1 MVTPA
6 RAADAATIGHWISG
20 KSVGSDSD
28 GHPSVN
34 PFYPDDVVAMVPRGD
49 SAAVER
55 ACEAASA
62 AFGSWS
68 TLAGPARAEFLYRWA
83 EAIKAR
89 GEELALAMV
98 REVGKPIVE
107 ARGEVGRCEMILR
120 YYAGEAVRDGGQVIP
135 GQTAGPLQFSLRR
148 PLGICALITPWNFPL
163 AIPLWKAAPA
173 LAMGNTVVLK
183 PAEQSSFAA
192 SLLAETSAA
201 AGLPEGVF
209 NVVFGQGSVI
219 GKSLLE
225 NPSVRAV
232 SFTGSDT
239 VGKQVALTCAER
251 NVKFQ
256 TEMGGKNVAIVL
268 EDADLTQAA
277 NLVAGGAMRFAG
289 QKCTATSRAV
299 IVSSVYE
306 SFVDELK
313 KALDKLPIGDPAD
326 GATAVG
332 PVISQESQSKL
343 LKTISSEKM
352 ETIYSGKAAS
362 EGYFVP
368 PTVFGKVPQDS
379 DLAQEELF
387 GPVLAL
393 MEAKDYDH
401 AIEMA
406 NDTKFGLSASLF
418 TKNLSRALDYVKR
431 IEAGMVR
438 VNADTT
444 GVDPHAP
451 FGGVKGSSSGTRE
464 QGPAAKE
471 FFTEVRTV
479 QINP

>member
-1 MVTPA
+1 MITTA
-6 RAADAATIGHWISG
+6 QAADVPTIGHWIGG
-20 KSVGSDSD
+20 KAAMAIGEGVSSIN
-28 GHPSVN
+28 PSKQE
-34 PFYPDDVVAMVPRGD
+34 DVVAVVTRGD
-49 SAAVER
+49 YKPVSQ
-55 ACEAASA
+55 ACDAASD
-62 AFGSWS
+62 AFSAWS
-68 TLAGPARAEFLYRWA
+68 ALAGPAKAEFLYRWA
-83 EAIKAR
+83 EAIKSRAA
-89 GEELALAMV
+89 ELANAMV

-107 ARGEVGRCEMILR
+107 ARGEVARCEMILR
-120 YYAGEAVRDGGQVIP
+120 YYAGEAVREEGDVIP
-135 GQTAGPLQFSLRR
+135 AQTAGPLQFSLRR
-148 PLGICALITPWNFPL
+148 PLGVCALITPWNFPL

-183 PAEQSSFAA
+183 SAEQSSFVA
-192 SLLAETSAA
+192 SLLAQTSAA
-201 AGLPEGVF
+201 AGLPDGVF
-209 NVVFGQGSVI
+209 NVVFGQGTVI

-225 NPSVRAV
+225 HPSVRAV

-239 VGKQVALTCAER
+239 VGKQVALICAER

-277 NLVAGGAMRFAG
+277 NLIAGGAMRFAG

-299 IVSSVYE
+299 IVSSIYD
-306 SFVDELK
+306 SFVVELK
-313 KALDKLPIGDPAD
+313 KALDKLPVGDPANET
-326 GATAVG
+326 TAVG
-332 PVISQESQSKL
+332 PVISEDSKKNL
-343 LKTISSEKM
+343 LNAISNASA
-352 ETIYSGKAAS
+352 ETVYSGAAPG
-362 EGYFVP
+362 EGYFVQ
-368 PTVFGKVPQDS
+368 PTVFGKVDPS
-379 DLAQEELF
+379 SELAQEELF

-393 MEAKDYDH
+393 MEAKDYEQ
-401 AIEMA
+401 AIELA
-406 NDTKFGLSASLF
+406 NQTKFGLSASLF
-418 TKNLSRALDYVKR
+418 TKNLPKALDYVKR

-471 FFTEVRTV
+471 FFTELRTV